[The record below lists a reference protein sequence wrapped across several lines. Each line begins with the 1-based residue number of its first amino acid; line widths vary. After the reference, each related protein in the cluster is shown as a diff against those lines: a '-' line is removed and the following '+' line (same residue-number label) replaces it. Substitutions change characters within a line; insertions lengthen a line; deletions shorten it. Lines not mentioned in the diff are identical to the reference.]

1 MVYENLESSENS
13 ENSESEK
20 LPIFIACT
28 LWHSTF
34 CIFLRRKNCF
44 FENFVSKVRKMK
56 TSRPP
61 KRKRRIIL
69 LRGNIKRK
77 GGNENEYEMKK
88 RPLTKDDIFSI
99 WAIKTYNCC
108 MYVIQLFFSH
118 SNTVLLNI
126 YSV

>member
-1 MVYENLESSENS
+1 MMLFIRKHNIHPHLFKFTQKPMFVMLYESCENTDKS
-13 ENSESEK
+13 
-20 LPIFIACT
+20 
-28 LWHSTF
+28 
-34 CIFLRRKNCF
+34 
-44 FENFVSKVRKMK
+44 
-56 TSRPP
+56 
-61 KRKRRIIL
+61 KRRIIL